1 MEVDLKSRFQRTL
14 GSMAGRCAAT
24 GKSLMSLRTRNYLI
38 YLAIL
43 GVGLNLAIL
52 LT

>member
-1 MEVDLKSRFQRTL
+1 
-14 GSMAGRCAAT
+14 
-24 GKSLMSLRTRNYLI
+24 MSLRTRNYLI